1 VNQPFAEMLRYNRWA
16 NARLFEAC
24 RWLGDDQLDA
34 RAAGTSGSV
43 RELLLHVAGGQQTL
57 VLRTQGRQHE
67 GELTRWSSW
76 PGFDAVFDA
85 VTRSSDELVAI
96 AEAIDPAAE
105 VELPWQGK
113 VFRFPRSF
121 FLVHAMEHGAGHR
134 AEIKVSLAAIGVE
147 TPDLDGWWWA
157 DAMGYGREV

>member
-1 VNQPFAEMLRYNRWA
+1 MLRYNRWA

-24 RWLGDDQLDA
+24 RSLGDDRLDA
-34 RAAGTSGSV
+34 RVAGTSGSV

-67 GELTRWSSW
+67 GELTRWSPW

-105 VELPWQGK
+105 VDLPWQGT

-121 FLVHAMEHGAGHR
+121 FLVHAMAHGAGHR
-134 AEIKVSLAAIGVE
+134 AEIKVALASIGVE

-157 DAMGYGREV
+157 EAMGYGHEV